1 MNKILY
7 TILFVSIS
15 IITVTAQK
23 VYKTY
28 VNSPYI
34 NSLQV
39 NVAGKETPAPVIEL
53 HGENQIEI
61 NFDMLGEGYS
71 QHTYSITHCNAD
83 WTQSSISKTE
93 YMKGFQGLT
102 IDNYTHSKATVTP
115 YTNYSLLLPN
125 DEIQFSISGNY
136 AVNIYDE
143 DNPEK
148 VLFTACFSIVESTIE
163 IEAQVSSKTLTGIN
177 KSHQQV
183 SFAINHR
190 NFPIPNPLTELKI
203 CVSQNN
209 RRDNM
214 ATAIKPSAIQQNR
227 IVYEYAKELIFDAGN
242 EYRRFEVLSSKYN
255 GIGVEYIRFF
265 NPYYHIMLYPDIS
278 RNNKTYHY
286 DRDHN
291 GRFFASCSNCD
302 DPNREADYHIV
313 RFTLAE
319 ALMPGGEIYLN
330 GELTNNN
337 FDESSVMR
345 YNHETTRYEKE
356 ILLKEGHYNYQYL
369 FVPDKESKG
378 QTAPTEG
385 NYFETENEYTIYV
398 YYSPIGARYDKLI
411 GVLSTN
417 SQQKTQN

>member
-23 VYKTY
+23 VYKTS

-34 NSLQV
+34 KSLRV

-71 QHTYSITHCNAD
+71 QYAYSIAHCNAD
-83 WTQSSISKTE
+83 WTQSPISKTE
-93 YMKGFQGLT
+93 YMRGFQGLT
-102 IDNYTHSKATVTP
+102 IDNYGHSKATITS

-125 DEIQFSISGNY
+125 DDIQFNISGNY
-136 AVNIYDE
+136 AVNIYNE
-143 DNPEK
+143 DSPEK
-148 VLFTACFSIVESTIE
+148 VLFTACFSIVDSMIDL
-163 IEAQVSSKTLTGIN
+163 EAQVSSKTLTSIN

-190 NFPIPNPLTELKI
+190 DFSIPNPLTELKI
-203 CVSQNN
+203 YVSQNN

-214 ATAIKPSAIQQNR
+214 ATAIRPSAIQQNR

-242 EYRRFEVLSSKYN
+242 EYRRFEVLSSKHN
-255 GIGVEYIRFF
+255 GMGVKNIHFF
-265 NPYYHIMLYPDIS
+265 NPYYHITLYSDILRS
-278 RNNKTYHY
+278 NKAYHY
-286 DRDHN
+286 DKDHN
-291 GRFFASCSNCD
+291 GRFFAACSNCD

-313 RFTLAE
+313 HFTLTE
-319 ALMPGGEIYLN
+319 ELIPGGKVYLN
-330 GELTNNN
+330 GDLTNNN
-337 FDESSVMR
+337 FDENSLMQ
-345 YNHETTRYEKE
+345 YNHEAMQYEKE

-378 QTAPTEG
+378 HTMPTEG

-398 YYSPIGARYDKLI
+398 FYSPIGARYDKLI

-417 SQQKTQN
+417 SQQKS